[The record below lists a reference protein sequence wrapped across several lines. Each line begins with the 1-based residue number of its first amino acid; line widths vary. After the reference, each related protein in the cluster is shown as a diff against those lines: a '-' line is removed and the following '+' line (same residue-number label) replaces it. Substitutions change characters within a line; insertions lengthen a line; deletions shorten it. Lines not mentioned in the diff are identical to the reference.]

1 MIEDV
6 EGKPQPEVGV
16 GDHWEMFR
24 QVRLEDRLFPPLAD
38 AITRAVEDAV
48 RQSVSATI
56 DSRRLGAEILT
67 NIGST
72 WHALFSRCFPGF
84 PNGAD
89 SRVFG
94 MTLWNHLALRQNEV
108 WRFVEQAD
116 PHGFGLNSMRYWKH
130 R

>member
-56 DSRRLGAEILT
+56 DSRRLGAVGLSPGLT
-67 NIGST
+67 QT
-72 WHALFSRCFPGF
+72 VKRLVTVRW
-84 PNGAD
+84 
-89 SRVFG
+89 
-94 MTLWNHLALRQNEV
+94 
-108 WRFVEQAD
+108 
-116 PHGFGLNSMRYWKH
+116 
-130 R
+130 